1 MPNGKKG
8 TTPARPRR
16 DVLASLRMASM
27 EEIAR
32 ASLPAEI
39 MSFIL
44 DHLGPVDLIRAA
56 RSCKLLHEMAYD
68 DTRWVQRLKR
78 IGCWDEADARKHIEE
93 VYGTVA
99 SLDVVEKHE
108 MMDQTGGAVP
118 TIALDPTPD
127 SEVKD
132 ISDGFDKIE
141 LGNTAPPVDMLE
153 DNEEDPALDALSQAR
168 SIRGEARQEYG
179 KIHAA
184 LAPFYDD
191 IARSGPTT
199 DNLVFTK
206 YKDPHSQAQILS
218 QLLSFA
224 KSDASSGWQ
233 ERVDRLE
240 NAVSMFETAALNEF
254 RKGYETDDIDGAMR
268 RYAHILWTLNGGQ
281 SAVDLFIRHNH
292 LIMRKSELGAVT
304 DCFDGLTGRVKIQHT
319 QAFFTRLSV
328 GYNEEVT
335 IMNRVFPP
343 ALDVASPFME
353 KVGQDVLY
361 PFLSAIFDELHRTNM
376 ESYLTA
382 ISVTFIQCMNLSEAL
397 LPIRNSGD
405 NFDRYLDTV
414 VAKIY
419 EPHIDLYLAEE
430 LDFFRKGCDATVSEW
445 DRQLSEQAASAES
458 FLMSNVNR
466 QADKRDFLT
475 SFKKVIMAPVSILPS
490 FSSAKANGG
499 SKSDSETNGS
509 NPSKSLNRFSTM
521 SSPAPIIPEEAP
533 TTELAAKAAL
543 MKSKMEGI
551 RSLFSIEIALSLVH
565 SAKSSLERAAQFVR
579 LGGEFGAAAKR
590 QCEAIFV
597 TLLRILGHR
606 HVIIGFDKAVDH
618 LSNYRPREQEERDQ
632 SGVEPLVTFLELVN
646 VGDLILQMMDV
657 FFEQEMI
664 GMRLSDRNDFLD
676 PAVKEKK
683 KFEQM
688 LDERVAA
695 GLNKGIDVLMEEVDY
710 ILATRQLAT
719 DFNPG
724 VSSDPYRQTMDVGVS
739 EAAAAV
745 VDVVSS
751 HTQMLVGST
760 DKSTLDVFNQEVGLR
775 LFTALCKHLKR
786 QRISVEGSLKLI
798 SDMNHYFKFVQ
809 TLRNSDLLLYFK
821 AFRELAQ
828 IYLID
833 PSDAKELATII
844 ADADRFQG
852 IWRVE
857 EVYEFAERRA
867 DWYQVKRDVERAMFS
882 TVVNSLRAIRD
893 VASDVNG
900 ACWNLPRRLKRHP
913 DFPGQQPPT
922 SGCSLKPRRRG
933 HGDRV
938 LIRRSLRGPSL
949 SRSRLGPTRAIDG
962 M

>member
-8 TTPARPRR
+8 TAPAKPRR
-16 DVLASLRMASM
+16 DVLASLRMASL
-27 EEIAR
+27 EEISR

-39 MSFIL
+39 MSSIL
-44 DHLGPVDLIRAA
+44 DYLGPVDLIRAA
-56 RSCKLLHEMAYD
+56 KSCKLLHEMAYD

-78 IGCWDEADARKHIEE
+78 IGCWDESDARKHAEQ

-99 SLDVVEKHE
+99 NLEVVEQHE
-108 MMDQTGGAVP
+108 IAEETSGLAP
-118 TIALDPTPD
+118 TIENARIPD
-127 SEVKD
+127 SKVNA

-141 LGNTAPPVDMLE
+141 LGKSAAQLE
-153 DNEEDPALDALSQAR
+153 ILENEASDPDLVVLKNAR

-184 LAPFYDD
+184 LGPLYDD
-191 IARSGPTT
+191 IATSGPST

-206 YKDPHSQAQILS
+206 YKDPQLQATMLS
-218 QLLSFA
+218 QLMAFA
-224 KSDASSGWQ
+224 KSDMTTGW
-233 ERVDRLE
+233 EWRENRLE
-240 NAVSMFETAALNEF
+240 SAISMFETAALNEF
-254 RKGYETDDIDGAMR
+254 RKGYETDDIDGLMR
-268 RYAHILWTLNGGQ
+268 KYAHILYALNGGQ
-281 SAVDLFIRHNH
+281 SAVDLFIHHNH
-292 LIMRKSELGAVT
+292 LMTRKSDLGTLA
-304 DCFDGLTGRVKIQHT
+304 DCIDGVTGRVKIQHT
-319 QAFFTRLSV
+319 QSFFTRLSV
-328 GYNEEVT
+328 AYNEEVT
-335 IMNRVFPP
+335 IMNRAFPP
-343 ALDVASPFME
+343 ELQVAMAFME
-353 KVGQDVLY
+353 KVGQDVLF
-361 PFLSAIFDELHRTNM
+361 PFLTAIFDELHRTNK

-382 ISVTFIQCMNLSEAL
+382 ISLTFIQCMNLSETL
-397 LPIRNSGD
+397 LPIRNSGE
-405 NFDRYLDTV
+405 NFDHYLDTV

-430 LDFFRKGCDATVSEW
+430 LDFFRKGSEATVNDW
-445 DRQLSEQAASAES
+445 DRQLSEQAASTES

-475 SFKKVIMAPVSILPS
+475 SFKKVIMMPVNILPS
-490 FSSAKANGG
+490 FSSNKA
-499 SKSDSETNGS
+499 SEETKVEGNTGPGALKNS
-509 NPSKSLNRFSTM
+509 NRFSTL
-521 SSPAPIIPEEAP
+521 SSPSPLPIEEAP
-533 TTELAAKAAL
+533 TTELAAKALL

-551 RSLFSIEIALSLVH
+551 RSLFSIEIALNLVH

-579 LGGEFGAAAKR
+579 LGGEYGKAAKH
-590 QCEAIFV
+590 QCQAIFV
-597 TLLRILGHR
+597 DLLRILGQR
-606 HVIIGFDKAVDH
+606 HVIVGFDKAVDH

-646 VGDLILQMMDV
+646 VGDLILQMVDV
-657 FFEQEMI
+657 FYEQELI
-664 GMRLSDRNDFLD
+664 ATRLTDRHDFLD

-719 DFNPG
+719 DFNPE
-724 VSSDPYRQTMDVGVS
+724 VSSDPHRQTMDVGVS
-739 EAAAAV
+739 GVAAAV

-786 QRISVEGSLKLI
+786 QRISTEGSLKLI
-798 SDMNHYFKFVQ
+798 SDMNHYFKFIQ
-809 TLRNSDLLLYFK
+809 TLRNNELLLYFK

-833 PSDAKELATII
+833 PAHAKELATII

-867 DWYQVKRDVERAMFS
+867 DWYQVKRDVERAMYG
-882 TVVNSLRAIRD
+882 I
-893 VASDVNG
+893 
-900 ACWNLPRRLKRHP
+900 
-913 DFPGQQPPT
+913 
-922 SGCSLKPRRRG
+922 GCS
-933 HGDRV
+933 V
-938 LIRRSLRGPSL
+938 
-949 SRSRLGPTRAIDG
+949 

>member
-39 MSFIL
+39 MSSIL
-44 DHLGPVDLIRAA
+44 DYLDPVDLIRAA
-56 RSCKLLHEMAYD
+56 QSSKLLHEMAYD

-78 IGCWDEADARKHIEE
+78 IGCWDEADARKHIEAT
-93 VYGTVA
+93 YGTIA
-99 SLDVVEKHE
+99 NPNIEDGEDIPAGTS
-108 MMDQTGGAVP
+108 GAVP
-118 TIALDPTPD
+118 VIAIEKAPSSD
-127 SEVKD
+127 VKEL
-132 ISDGFDKIE
+132 SDGFDKIE
-141 LGNTAPPVDMLE
+141 LVNTNIPPESSTTVE
-153 DNEEDPALDALSQAR
+153 DDPDLVILKTAK

-179 KIHAA
+179 RIHSA
-184 LAPFYDD
+184 LAPFYND
-191 IARSGPTT
+191 IAKKGPSM
-199 DNLVFTK
+199 DNLVFTQ
-206 YKDPHSQAQILS
+206 YNDQQARAQMLS
-218 QLLSFA
+218 QLVAFSN
-224 KSDASSGWQ
+224 SDMTDGWQ
-233 ERVDRLE
+233 DRTDRLQSTM
-240 NAVSMFETAALNEF
+240 AMFETAALNEF
-254 RKGYETDDIDGAMR
+254 RNAYEADDIDETMR
-268 RYAHILWTLNGGQ
+268 KYAHILWTLNGGKA
-281 SAVDLFIRHNH
+281 AVDLFIHHNH
-292 LIMRKSELGAVT
+292 LMTRKTELGTVA
-304 DCFDGLTGRVKIQHT
+304 DCIDASGKVKMQHT

-328 GYNEEVT
+328 AYNEEVT

-343 ALDVASPFME
+343 ELDVASPFME
-353 KVGQDVLY
+353 KVGQHVLY
-361 PFLSAIFDELHRTNM
+361 PFLTAIFDELHRTNM

-382 ISVTFIQCMNLSEAL
+382 VSVTFVQCMNLSESL

-405 NFDRYLDTV
+405 KFDQYLDSV
-414 VAKIY
+414 VIKIY

-430 LDFFRKGCDATVSEW
+430 LDFFRKGCEATIDDW
-445 DRQLSEQAASAES
+445 DRQLSEQAASTES

-475 SFKKVIMAPVSILPS
+475 SFKKVIMMPVNILPS
-490 FSSAKANGG
+490 FSGNKATGD
-499 SKSDSETNGS
+499 SKADYEANRS
-509 NPSKSLNRFSTM
+509 NPSAAKSPNRFSTIA
-521 SSPAPIIPEEAP
+521 SPATPTLEEAP
-533 TTELAAKAAL
+533 STELAAKAAI
-543 MKSKMEGI
+543 MKTKMEGI
-551 RSLFSIEIALSLVH
+551 KSLFSIEIALNLVH

-579 LGGEFGAAAKR
+579 LGGEYGRAAKQ

-597 TLLRILGHR
+597 ALLRLLGLR

-618 LSNYRPREQEERDQ
+618 LSNYRPREQEERDS

-646 VGDLILQMMDV
+646 VGDLILQMVDV
-657 FFEQEMI
+657 FYEQELI
-664 GMRLSDRNDFLD
+664 GMRLTDRNDFLD

-724 VSSDPYRQTMDVGVS
+724 VSSDPHRQTMDVGIS
-739 EAAAAV
+739 QAAAAV

-809 TLRNSDLLLYFK
+809 TLRNNELLLYFK

-844 ADADRFQG
+844 ADADRFSG

-857 EVYEFAERRA
+857 EVSEFAERRV
-867 DWYQVKRDVERAMFS
+867 DWYQVKGDVERAMYG
-882 TVVNSLRAIRD
+882 I
-893 VASDVNG
+893 
-900 ACWNLPRRLKRHP
+900 
-913 DFPGQQPPT
+913 
-922 SGCSLKPRRRG
+922 GCS
-933 HGDRV
+933 V
-938 LIRRSLRGPSL
+938 
-949 SRSRLGPTRAIDG
+949 

>member
-1 MPNGKKG
+1 MSNPRKG
-8 TTPARPRR
+8 SRPATPRR

-27 EEIAR
+27 EVNAK

-39 MSFIL
+39 IALIFE
-44 DHLGPVDLIRAA
+44 HLGPVDLVRAA
-56 RSCKLLHEMAYD
+56 RCSKLMHEMAYD

-78 IGCWDEADARKHIEE
+78 IGCWDETEARKHNEKIYETIANLE
-93 VYGTVA
+93 TAEQEGIKA
-99 SLDVVEKHE
+99 SED
-108 MMDQTGGAVP
+108 GALP
-118 TIALDPTPD
+118 TISIEQNLA
-127 SEVKD
+127 
-132 ISDGFDKIE
+132 DGFDKID
-141 LGNTAPPVDMLE
+141 LVNTAPQSDILAPVD
-153 DNEEDPALDALSQAR
+153 DPILGVLKQAK

-191 IARSGPTT
+191 IGRTGPSF

-206 YKDPHSQAQILS
+206 YKDPESQAQLLS
-218 QLLSFA
+218 QLRAFA
-224 KSDASSGWQ
+224 KCDMAEGWK
-233 ERVDRLE
+233 ERTDQLE
-240 NAVSMFETAALNEF
+240 TTVSMFETAALNEF
-254 RKGYETDDIDGAMR
+254 RKGYENDDIDGTMR
-268 RYAHILWTLNGGQ
+268 KYAHILWTLNGGK
-281 SAVDLFIRHNH
+281 SAVELFIHHNH
-292 LIMRKSELGAVT
+292 LMTQKAELGRVA
-304 DCFDGLTGRVKIQHT
+304 DCIDESTGNVKLQHT

-328 GYNEEVT
+328 AYNEQVS
-335 IMNRVFPP
+335 IMNRAFPR
-343 ALDVASPFME
+343 DMNVTSPFME

-361 PFLSAIFDELHRTNM
+361 PFLTAIFDELHRSNM

-382 ISVTFIQCMNLSEAL
+382 VSVTFVQCMNLSEAL
-397 LPIRNSGD
+397 LPSRSSGD
-405 NFDRYLDTV
+405 KFDEYLDKVIT
-414 VAKIY
+414 KIF

-430 LDFFRKGCDATVSEW
+430 LNFFRKASEAAVVDW
-445 DRQLSEQAASAES
+445 DRQLSEQAASTES
-458 FLMSNVNR
+458 YLMSNINR

-475 SFKKVIMAPVSILPS
+475 SFKKVIMMPVNILPS
-490 FSSAKANGG
+490 FSGKAPEEPKSG
-499 SKSDSETNGS
+499 SDTNGRNS
-509 NPSKSLNRFSTM
+509 PAIKSANRFSTI
-521 SSPAPIIPEEAP
+521 SSPAPVPMEEAP
-533 TTELAAKAAL
+533 TNELAAKAAI

-565 SAKSSLERAAQFVR
+565 SAKTSLERAAQFVR
-579 LGGEFGAAAKR
+579 LGGETGRAAKQ

-597 TLLRILGHR
+597 SLLRILGHQ
-606 HVIIGFDKAVDH
+606 HVIVGFDKAVDH
-618 LSNYRPREQEERDQ
+618 LSNYRPREHEERDQ

-657 FFEQEMI
+657 FYEQELI
-664 GMRLSDRNDFLD
+664 GTRLTDRNDFVD

-724 VSSDPYRQTMDVGVS
+724 VSADPHRQTMDVGVS

-745 VDVVSS
+745 VDVAAS

-798 SDMNHYFKFVQ
+798 SDMNHYFKFIQ
-809 TLRNSDLLLYFK
+809 TLKNNELLLYFK

-833 PSDAKELATII
+833 PSDAKELATLI
-844 ADADRFQG
+844 ADAERFQG

-857 EVYEFAERRA
+857 EVYGFAERRA
-867 DWYQVKRDVERAMFS
+867 DWYQVKRDVERAMYG
-882 TVVNSLRAIRD
+882 I
-893 VASDVNG
+893 
-900 ACWNLPRRLKRHP
+900 
-913 DFPGQQPPT
+913 
-922 SGCSLKPRRRG
+922 GCG
-933 HGDRV
+933 V
-938 LIRRSLRGPSL
+938 
-949 SRSRLGPTRAIDG
+949 